1 MLLMARRV
9 VKEKEAL
16 CISTSEPLENIH
28 RAVYLGKQVISQ
40 EPAIPIFSSPEEYL
54 GFTVQK

>member
-1 MLLMARRV
+1 MARRV
-9 VKEKEAL
+9 VEEEEAL

-28 RAVYLGKQVISQ
+28 RAVYLGKQVISR
-40 EPAIPIFSSPEEYL
+40 EPAVPIFSSPKEYS